1 MVDVETDP
9 LMTLLTE
16 ALRAGPQSAAWRDA
30 VQQIRAAGGA
40 QADEYQLLL
49 NARENLESGKHY
61 REVHAGPGFTR
72 KINEGL
78 EKQERDTASGF
89 PTAAIV
95 AVLGAAAIV
104 AALIW
109 FGLRLSSHGQVERGK
124 VDDLATTYFPT
135 ELLSAKIDDA
145 LPAGWRQIGQLPL
158 KFAKGMQPDESQSPV
173 GGGIVAAVPLTPD
186 EPFAVEAVLK
196 LSHPSDA
203 LAAQVFISTS
213 GDFSD
218 DRATSSHEL
227 LWSLRGKT
235 QQVVLDGRVLP
246 ISTAPIKEDTLHVRL
261 VMSGELAIVECNGQ
275 RLWAG
280 PHALGTAQRW
290 AGVRFIRSAPGG
302 SSGITL
308 RSVRTLKR

>member
-1 MVDVETDP
+1 MIDVETDP

-30 VQQIRAAGGA
+30 VEQLRTTGGT

-49 NARENLESGKHY
+49 NARESLESGKHY
-61 REVHAGPGFTR
+61 RAVHAGPGFTR

-78 EKQERDTASGF
+78 EKQERHAASGI
-89 PTAAIV
+89 PTATIV

-104 AALIW
+104 AAIIW
-109 FGLRLSSHGQVERGK
+109 FGLHLSSHGQVERGK
-124 VDDLATTYFPT
+124 VDDLANTYFPT
-135 ELLSAKIDDA
+135 ELLSAKFDDA
-145 LPAGWRQIGQLPL
+145 LPPGWRQIGQLPL
-158 KFAKGMQPDESQSPV
+158 KFARGMQPDESQSPV
-173 GGGIVAAVPLTPD
+173 GGGIVAPVPLAPD

-196 LSHPSDA
+196 LNHTSDS
-203 LAAQVFISTS
+203 LAAQVFVSTS

-246 ISTAPIKEDTLHVRL
+246 ISAAPIKDDTPHVRL
-261 VMSGELAIVECNGQ
+261 VMSGDLAILECDGQ

-280 PHALGTAQRW
+280 PHGLGTAQRW

-302 SSGITL
+302 TSGVIFRSL
-308 RSVRTLKR
+308 RILKR